1 MAKAGCRISRR
12 AAIAVAIA
20 APAIASTPASAEDL
34 QFRDWERQ
42 AEYWH
47 ARVEGGDEWDEE
59 LQQLVDQA
67 DRFDNLIR
75 DTRSSSPAAAAIKVR
90 SLLRDIRNSEPAF
103 VPALEDVLKA
113 LQTA

>member
-34 QFRDWERQ
+34 QFREWESQ

-47 ARVEGGDEWDEE
+47 ARVETGDEWNEE
-59 LQQLVDQA
+59 LKALVDQA
-67 DRFDNLIR
+67 DHFDGLIR
-75 DTRSSSPAAAAIKVR
+75 NTRSASPAAAATKVR
-90 SLLRDIRNSEPAF
+90 SLLRDIRNSEPNF
-103 VPALEDVLKA
+103 VPALEDVLSA
-113 LQTA
+113 LRAG